1 MAVATAAETAEKK
14 KIRWAKNPP
23 GGNRVKDRAE
33 RISSLIPLLKAR
45 LPARTLFPD
54 NISINFHYYK

>member
-1 MAVATAAETAEKK
+1 MAAVAETTEKK
-14 KIRWAKNPP
+14 RIRWAKNPP

-33 RISSLIPLLKAR
+33 RISSLIPLLKGR
-45 LPARTLFPD
+45 LPVRTLFPD